1 MPLPFVFFYPLQL
14 NLYFFFY
21 FKEPRQKYTPKK
33 GALID
38 KFLFFIPRRWYT
50 VGMDTPSRMSPRRE
64 RHWKKM
70 LSRRMYRSLQ
80 SGTPDIFR
88 PRPRWIPAFVWRR
101 LVFFIVDLDAY
112 DTERGE
118 KVG

>member
-1 MPLPFVFFYPLQL
+1 
-14 NLYFFFY
+14 
-21 FKEPRQKYTPKK
+21 
-33 GALID
+33 
-38 KFLFFIPRRWYT
+38 
-50 VGMDTPSRMSPRRE
+50 
-64 RHWKKM
+64 M